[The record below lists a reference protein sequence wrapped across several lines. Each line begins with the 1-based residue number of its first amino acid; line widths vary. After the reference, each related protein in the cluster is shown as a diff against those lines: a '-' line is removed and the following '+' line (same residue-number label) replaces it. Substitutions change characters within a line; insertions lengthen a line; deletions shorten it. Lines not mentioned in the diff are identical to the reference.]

1 MEKQN
6 ITIKRGDTFVHRFTL
21 FEQVGEEKT
30 AFDFTGV
37 ARVDLQAV
45 ADDEVVLSLSTTDNT
60 LLIKDNVLLVLVS
73 KQATKGR
80 EWIKAKYDVQVTYTD
95 GVAKTIID
103 GTIKLNHDVT
113 TLAEEGEASFERA
126 IEQAMS
132 NPVSDIVVERDS
144 VNVVF
149 GVAAKGDKGDPGER
163 GLQGPKGDK
172 GDVGPPGPQGL
183 PGVRGAQGLQGE
195 RGLPGEK
202 GEPGTPGRD
211 GERGEKGEPGNNG
224 RDGERGPQG
233 ERGLPGKD
241 GRDGA
246 PGVQGPPGP
255 QGEKGEAGQNGKSV
269 YDLLVETGAFT
280 GSLQEFTTQILA
292 SVLPVKELQMGAPV
306 RSELEL
312 TNPEVGAGSNN
323 RVWKVPFKTPFS
335 QKPKVL
341 MTENANYYHGGSML
355 VHAITTEYF
364 LVRSNYA
371 GPDTME
377 LPYIAFVLKD

>member
-1 MEKQN
+1 M
-6 ITIKRGDTFVHRFTL
+6 
-21 FEQVGEEKT
+21 
-30 AFDFTGV
+30 AFDFTDV
-37 ARVDLQAV
+37 DRVDLQAV

-95 GVAKTIID
+95 GVAQTIID

-113 TLAEEGEASFERA
+113 TLAEEGEVSFERA

-163 GLQGPKGDK
+163 GIQGPKGDK

-183 PGVRGAQGLQGE
+183 PGERGAQGLQGE

-211 GERGEKGEPGNNG
+211 GERGEKGE
-224 RDGERGPQG
+224 
-233 ERGLPGKD
+233 
-241 GRDGA
+241 
-246 PGVQGPPGP
+246 
-255 QGEKGEAGQNGKSV
+255 AGQNGKSV
-269 YDLLVETGAFT
+269 YDLLVETGAFA

-335 QKPKVL
+335 QKPKVI